1 MAKFQIGDKVTV
13 IARYDRNGSVCW
25 FNGEVE
31 TVVEMESGSNY
42 YLIRTAKT
50 GEDFYVEVD
59 AKDNLYDSSFV
70 ALNRIEDPT
79 EIFLTCIRLASLY
92 IERRRIRLKKH
103 IAREAVK
110 SEKEWLKRELES
122 LAMMQV
128 VESSR

>member
-1 MAKFQIGDKVTV
+1 MAKFQVGDKVT
-13 IARYDRNGSVCW
+13 IISRFDRNGSVCW

-31 TVVEMESGSNY
+31 SIIEMEGGNY

-50 GEDFYVEVD
+50 GEDFYVSVNS
-59 AKDNLYDSSFV
+59 KDNLYDCCFV
-70 ALNRIEDPT
+70 AIPRIEDST

-128 VESSR
+128 VESHR

>member
-1 MAKFQIGDKVTV
+1 MAKFQVGDKVT
-13 IARYDRNGSVCW
+13 IISRFDRNGSVCW

-31 TVVEMESGSNY
+31 SIIEMEGGNY

-50 GEDFYVEVD
+50 GEDFYVSVNS
-59 AKDNLYDSSFV
+59 KDNLYDCCFV
-70 ALNRIEDPT
+70 AIPRIEDLT

-92 IERRRIRLKKH
+92 IERRRIRLTKH

-128 VESSR
+128 VESHR